1 MIHTFECLGT
11 YILLDVESGAVY
23 SVDKLI
29 FDIASLMERHFEEE
43 EMIAKLS
50 ALYSNDDISDALSEI
65 RELEAQGAFNSQ
77 SDSQAVKEAAA
88 RNKNVIKSMCLHMAH
103 DCNLRCQYCFASTGD
118 FHGER
123 ALMPLDVAKAAMDFL
138 IASIQI

>member
-1 MIHTFECLGT
+1 MTIFRMRYLK
-11 YILLDVESGAVY
+11 SGNW
-23 SVDKLI
+23 KPG
-29 FDIASLMERHFEEE
+29 R
-43 EMIAKLS
+43 
-50 ALYSNDDISDALSEI
+50 
-65 RELEAQGAFNSQ
+65 FNSQ

-123 ALMPLDVAKAAMDFL
+123 ALMPLDVAKAAMDFFNCQQRL
-138 IASIQI
+138 AQKS